1 MIVEAIQHLV
11 NGQDLS
17 EQEAAQVMAE
27 IMNGEATPAQIAAF
41 LTALR
46 IKGETI
52 AEITGCAR
60 VMREKAHRIHT
71 THPNVVDTCGTG
83 GDGSHT
89 FNISTIAALVVAAA
103 GVPVAKHGNRSV
115 SSKCGSADLLRALG
129 VNIELSPERVEA
141 CLAEVGIAF
150 LFAPLLHGAM
160 KFAIGPRREI
170 AIRTIFNILGPLT
183 NPAGAQAQLLGVYS
197 AHLTEVLAGVLA
209 NLGSYHA
216 FVVHGNDGLDEI
228 TLTGET
234 KVTELKEKEIQTY
247 QIIPEDFG
255 LQRTTPE
262 MLQGG
267 DPETNARIALA
278 ILQGEKGPKRDV
290 VLLNAGV
297 ALVAG
302 GAANTIPEGIAKASE
317 AIDSGAAMRILEAL
331 RSFR

>member
-71 THPNVVDTCGTG
+71 AHPNVVDTCGTG

-129 VNIELSPERVEA
+129 VNIELSPDRVEA

-209 NLGSYHA
+209 NLGSHHA

-247 QIIPEDFG
+247 QITPEDFG

-262 MLQGG
+262 RLQGG

-317 AIDSGAAMRILEAL
+317 AIDSGAAMRILEKL

>member
-11 NGQDLS
+11 NGKDLS

-60 VMREKAHRIHT
+60 VMREKARRIHT
-71 THPNVVDTCGTG
+71 TYPNVVDTCGTG

-115 SSKCGSADLLRALG
+115 SSKCGSADLLRTLG
-129 VNIELSPERVEA
+129 VNIELPPERVEA
-141 CLAEVGIAF
+141 CLAELGIAF

-160 KFAIGPRREI
+160 KYAIGPRREI

-197 AHLTEVLAGVLA
+197 ASLTEVLAGVLA
-209 NLGSYHA
+209 NLGSRRA
-216 FVVHGNDGLDEI
+216 FVVHGSDGLDEI

-234 KVTELKEKEIQTY
+234 KVTELRDREIKTY
-247 QIIPEDFG
+247 QITPEDFG

-262 MLQGG
+262 TLKGD
-267 DPETNARIALA
+267 DPETNARIALE
-278 ILQGEKGPKRDV
+278 ILHGKKGPQRDV
-290 VLLNAGV
+290 VVLNAGF

-302 GAANTIPEGIAKASE
+302 GGASSVEEGIAKASE
-317 AIDSGAAMRILEAL
+317 AIDSGAALAKLEAL
-331 RSFR
+331 QAFA